1 MVCNAGVMA
10 SCAVS
15 WRVLFGG
22 EFGARDSWEDEGKWC
37 VITRETG
44 RWESR
49 VLVLMA
55 IAFSSACC
63 GDTVSSFSLIL
74 S

>member
-1 MVCNAGVMA
+1 VI
-10 SCAVS
+10 
-15 WRVLFGG
+15 WRMLFGG
-22 EFGARDSWEDEGKWC
+22 EFGARASSWEDEGKWC
-37 VITRETG
+37 VITRESA